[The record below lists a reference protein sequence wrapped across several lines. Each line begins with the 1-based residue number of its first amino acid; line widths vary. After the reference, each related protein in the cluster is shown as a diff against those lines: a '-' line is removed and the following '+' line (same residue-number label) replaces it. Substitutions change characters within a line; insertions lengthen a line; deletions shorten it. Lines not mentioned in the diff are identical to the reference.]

1 MKERPILVIITFIV
15 AAITGVNLM
24 KHHALST
31 SPSLQLIFLK
41 RRSCHRFLQS
51 RCLVHCFV
59 FGNSRIRL
67 SVLRPKLL
75 IDLLSHIRPV
85 LAQYL
90 RIDLLSHIRPVLAQY
105 LRIDFLLYPS
115 NPSSYYVLK

>member
-1 MKERPILVIITFIV
+1 MKERPTIVITACIV
-15 AAITGVNLM
+15 TAITGVNLI
-24 KHHALST
+24 KFHALLT

-51 RCLVHCFV
+51 RCLVRRFV

-67 SVLRPKLL
+67 SVLRSTLL

-85 LAQYL
+85 LARYL
-90 RIDLLSHIRPVLAQY
+90 RT
-105 LRIDFLLYPS
+105 DFLLYPS